1 MRFGVLGPLTV
12 WTDTG
17 TVVPIPGAKV
27 RALLADLL
35 VAAGQP
41 VSADRLVNDIWAED
55 PPGNPAGTLAAK
67 ASQLRRALEDAEPGG
82 RDLVVSPPPGYR
94 LASAEVDALR
104 FRSLI
109 AAARA
114 AGDTTARVAA
124 LSEAL
129 GLWRG
134 PAFADFRDAEF
145 ARPVIA
151 QLEEQRLV
159 AVEELAEARLS
170 LGEYREVAGDLA
182 VFVREYPLR
191 ERLRAALMRAL
202 YGAGRQAEALASYA
216 DLRRHLDEELGLD
229 PSPELVALHRSILGQ
244 ELEVAGPRPETVLRR
259 RSSNIPAQRTA
270 LIGRD
275 EDVALLRATV
285 SETRLVT
292 LTGPGGVGKT
302 RLALATAAELNERFP
317 QGIWLVELAPLQPSA
332 TDAASWLAEAVSQ
345 VLGIRATDGTDPTDL
360 LCEVLADQEL
370 LLVLD
375 NCEHVV
381 EHAADLAELLLGAAP
396 NLHILA
402 TSREQLRLPGEDIV
416 AVEPL
421 AVPPPA
427 IDLAELEQSS
437 AVQLFVTRARASDR
451 DFTLDADTAEPVAT
465 LCRRLDGIP
474 LALELAATR
483 VRALGVHEMVAR
495 LDDRFRLLATGH
507 RGAPPRQQTLTAM
520 IDWSW
525 DLLDDTE
532 RTVLRRLAVHAGGC
546 TLEAAE
552 TVCATTVIDDAAVDA
567 LSPRGLS
574 TQMPRSEPA
583 SDNAGFGQNHPRNGG
598 GLGAGL
604 TPTEPHG
611 NRTGNTGPTARHTT
625 GPDATAGDAGLG
637 QDRPVNGG
645 SIGAG
650 LTSTAPHGN
659 RAHGTAPTTRH
670 TTGLDTAAGD
680 ADLGQKHP
688 RNGGSSGAG
697 LTPTEPHGNRT
708 GDTAP
713 TARHT
718 TGPDTAADGRTAF
731 AAVRLDRS
739 MVADVVAR
747 LVDRSLVHTAGR
759 RYRLLE
765 SVAAFS
771 VDRLVEAGE
780 LEAVYRAHHLYYLRL
795 AEQAEPELYG
805 ADQQRWLRRLDSESA
820 NLRAAL
826 DGFVR
831 AGDAEHSLRLVNALA
846 WYWLLRGRF
855 GEARRWLAA
864 ALALSGS
871 EQSRS
876 PQDSSAGRDWADEDS
891 GPHDSTPHDSG
902 SRDSTP
908 SDSGS
913 RDSAPRDMRQ
923 SDTRQG
929 DSRLGSSAELRAR
942 ALAWDL
948 GFAFQQGE
956 FTDGAARRAEVLAA
970 FDTVDNPV
978 GRGRAVLFLAF
989 SALESGDLPE
999 LEAVIEQA
1007 LPVGEQ
1013 LGDRWAVATAHVALA
1028 KAAHS
1033 RVDLPALEHHA
1044 RTAARIFAEID
1055 DRWGRLQAAEW
1066 LGGLA
1071 ELTGDLTG
1079 AMEIHTEAL
1088 GLAQEL
1094 ELWGQ
1099 VCTHLCWLGWIR
1111 MQHTEFDHAAALAD
1125 QALRIA
1131 TEHGYAPGRLF
1142 ASIVAAFTARR
1153 DGNPE
1158 VAERILRELL
1168 ELTPADGEETPLFLP
1183 MLQVELGY
1191 ILEHRDPTAALALH
1205 LSALDGA
1212 QRIAAPRDTTF
1223 AIAALAATATEL
1235 GEYEI
1240 AATLLGTA
1248 EAIRAT
1254 NDIPLLPAERP
1265 DIDRP
1270 TAKARAALGDSAFAT
1285 AHATGAGLTPAQAR
1299 DLAASITN
1307 ELSPAQSAP
1316 GY

>member
-35 VAAGQP
+35 VAGGQP
-41 VSADRLVNDIWAED
+41 VSADRLVDDIWAAD

-94 LASAEVDALR
+94 LAGAEVDAQR

-109 AAARA
+109 ATARA
-114 AGDTTARVAA
+114 TTDTTARMTA
-124 LSEAL
+124 LTEAL

-145 ARPVIA
+145 AGPVIA

-182 VFVREYPLR
+182 VFVREHPLR
-191 ERLRAALMRAL
+191 ERLRAALLRAL
-202 YGAGRQAEALASYA
+202 YGAGRQAEALASYE
-216 DLRRHLDEELGLD
+216 DLRRHLDDELGLD
-229 PSPELVALHRSILGQ
+229 PSPELVALQRSILGQ
-244 ELEVAGPRPETVLRR
+244 ELEVAAPRPENAVRR

-275 EDVALLRATV
+275 EEVARLRDAV

-302 RLALATAAELNERFP
+302 RLALTTAAGLKERFSH
-317 QGIWLVELAPLQPSA
+317 GAWLIELAPLQPTS
-332 TDAASWLAEAVSQ
+332 TDATSWLAEAVSQ
-345 VLGIRATDGTDPTDL
+345 VLGVRITDGADPTDL

-381 EHAADLAELLLGAAP
+381 DHAADLAELLLGAAP
-396 NLHILA
+396 KLHILA

-421 AVPPPA
+421 AVPA
-427 IDLAELEQSS
+427 AEEELSELEKSS

-451 DFTLDADTAEPVAT
+451 DFTLDADTAESVAT

-525 DLLDDTE
+525 GLLDDTE

-546 TLEAAE
+546 TLDAAE
-552 TVCATTVIDDAAVDA
+552 TVCAAD
-567 LSPRGLS
+567 
-574 TQMPRSEPA
+574 
-583 SDNAGFGQNHPRNGG
+583 
-598 GLGAGL
+598 
-604 TPTEPHG
+604 
-611 NRTGNTGPTARHTT
+611 PTA
-625 GPDATAGDAGLG
+625 
-637 QDRPVNGG
+637 
-645 SIGAG
+645 
-650 LTSTAPHGN
+650 
-659 RAHGTAPTTRH
+659 
-670 TTGLDTAAGD
+670 
-680 ADLGQKHP
+680 
-688 RNGGSSGAG
+688 
-697 LTPTEPHGNRT
+697 
-708 GDTAP
+708 
-713 TARHT
+713 
-718 TGPDTAADGRTAF
+718 AADGRRATAADTTGGIRPPADATLVTGF
-731 AAVRLDRS
+731 DWANGSHTASTPVRLDPATI
-739 MVADVVAR
+739 ADVVAR
-747 LVDRSLVHTAGR
+747 LVDRSLVQTSGR

-771 VDRLVEAGE
+771 VDRLTEAGE
-780 LEAVYRAHHLYYLRL
+780 LDAVYRAHHLYYLHL
-795 AEQAEPELYG
+795 VEQAEPELYG

-820 NLRAAL
+820 NLRTAL

-831 AGDAEHSLRLVNALA
+831 AADAEHALRLVNALA

-864 ALALSGS
+864 ALALTDPG
-871 EQSRS
+871 QS
-876 PQDSSAGRDWADEDS
+876 
-891 GPHDSTPHDSG
+891 
-902 SRDSTP
+902 
-908 SDSGS
+908 
-913 RDSAPRDMRQ
+913 
-923 SDTRQG
+923 
-929 DSRLGSSAELRAR
+929 SSAETRAR

-956 FTDGAARRAEVLAA
+956 FADGAARRAEVFAA
-970 FDTVDNPV
+970 FDSVDNPV
-978 GRGRAVLFLAF
+978 GRARAALFLAF

-1007 LPVGEQ
+1007 LPVGAQ

-1033 RVDLPALEHHA
+1033 RVDLPALERHA
-1044 RTAARIFAEID
+1044 RAAARIFAEID

-1079 AMEIHTEAL
+1079 ALEIHTEAL

-1099 VCTHLCWLGWIR
+1099 VCTHLCWLGWIC
-1111 MQHTEFDHAAALAD
+1111 MQHTEFDRAAALAD

-1131 TEHGYAPGRLF
+1131 AEHGYAPGRLF

-1153 DGNPE
+1153 DGNPDR
-1158 VAERILRELL
+1158 AEHILRELL
-1168 ELTPADGEETPLFLP
+1168 ELAPADGAETPLFLP

-1191 ILEHRDPTAALALH
+1191 ILENRDPTAALALH

-1223 AIAALAATATEL
+1223 AIAASAATAAEL
-1235 GEYEI
+1235 GEYET

-1248 EAIRAT
+1248 EAIRIT
-1254 NDIPLLPAERP
+1254 NGIPLLPAERH

-1270 TAKARAALGDSAFAT
+1270 TARIIAALGDSAFTA
-1285 AHATGAGLTPAQAR
+1285 AHAAGADLTPAQAR
-1299 DLAASITN
+1299 DLAAAIT
-1307 ELSPAQSAP
+1307 STTARPQPAR
-1316 GY
+1316 

>member
-12 WTDTG
+12 WTDAG

-35 VAAGQP
+35 VAGGQP
-41 VSADRLVNDIWAED
+41 VSADRLVDDIWAAD

-94 LASAEVDALR
+94 LVGTEVDALR

-109 AAARA
+109 ATARA
-114 AGDTTARVAA
+114 ATDTTARVAA
-124 LSEAL
+124 LTEAL

-145 ARPVIA
+145 AGPVIA

-182 VFVREYPLR
+182 VFVREHPLR
-191 ERLRAALMRAL
+191 ERLRAALLRAL
-202 YGAGRQAEALASYA
+202 YGAGRQAEALASYE
-216 DLRRHLDEELGLD
+216 DLRRHLDDELGLD
-229 PSPELVALHRSILGQ
+229 PSPELVALQRSILGQ
-244 ELEVAGPRPETVLRR
+244 ELEVAAPRPEHVVRR

-275 EDVALLRATV
+275 EEVARLREAV

-302 RLALATAAELNERFP
+302 RLALATAAGLKERFP
-317 QGIWLVELAPLQPSA
+317 HGTWLIELAPLQPTS
-332 TDAASWLAEAVSQ
+332 TDATSWLAEAVSQ
-345 VLGIRATDGTDPTDL
+345 VLGIRATGGADPTDL

-381 EHAADLAELLLGAAP
+381 DHAADLAELLLGAAP
-396 NLHILA
+396 KLHILA

-421 AVPPPA
+421 AVPA
-427 IDLAELEQSS
+427 ADVGLAEVKKSS
-437 AVQLFVTRARASDR
+437 AVELFVTRARASDR
-451 DFTLDADTAEPVAT
+451 DFNLDTDTAESVAI

-525 DLLDDTE
+525 GLLDDTE
-532 RTVLRRLAVHAGGC
+532 RTVLRRLAVHTGSC
-546 TLEAAE
+546 TLDAAE
-552 TVCATTVIDDAAVDA
+552 TVCAANPIATAHGRTAAFPAGGTRSRADGTPA
-567 LSPRGLS
+567 TGLGW
-574 TQMPRSEPA
+574 A
-583 SDNAGFGQNHPRNGG
+583 NGG
-598 GLGAGL
+598 G
-604 TPTEPHG
+604 T
-611 NRTGNTGPTARHTT
+611 
-625 GPDATAGDAGLG
+625 DAGLAPPAPND
-637 QDRPVNGG
+637 DR
-645 SIGAG
+645 AA
-650 LTSTAPHGN
+650 STRPAEHE
-659 RAHGTAPTTRH
+659 A
-670 TTGLDTAAGD
+670 
-680 ADLGQKHP
+680 
-688 RNGGSSGAG
+688 
-697 LTPTEPHGNRT
+697 
-708 GDTAP
+708 
-713 TARHT
+713 
-718 TGPDTAADGRTAF
+718 TGPHSAIRDAGAIARRIDVDTTADGGHTAF
-731 AAVRLDRS
+731 PPVRLDPATI
-739 MVADVVAR
+739 ADVVAR
-747 LVDRSLVHTAGR
+747 LVDRSLVHTSGR

-771 VDRLVEAGE
+771 VDRLAEAGE
-780 LEAVYRAHHLYYLRL
+780 LEAVYRAHHLYYLHL

-820 NLRAAL
+820 NLRTAL

-831 AGDAEHSLRLVNALA
+831 VADAEHALRLVNALA

-864 ALALSGS
+864 ALALSDSGQRNSAPSSSVQRNPVKSGSPQGNTAQRASAQDIAGQNDTPKSGAPQDDS
-871 EQSRS
+871 EQSGSAHGNAAQGSGS
-876 PQDSSAGRDWADEDS
+876 PHSDLAGGDSA
-891 GPHDSTPHDSG
+891 PHDS
-902 SRDSTP
+902 
-908 SDSGS
+908 
-913 RDSAPRDMRQ
+913 AQ
-923 SDTRQG
+923 L
-929 DSRLGSSAELRAR
+929 DSRQNDSRKGESPQSSSAELRAR

-956 FTDGAARRAEVLAA
+956 FADGAARRAEVFAA
-970 FDTVDNPV
+970 FDSVDNPV
-978 GRGRAVLFLAF
+978 GRARAALFVAF

-1007 LPVGEQ
+1007 LPVGAQ

-1033 RVDLPALEHHA
+1033 RVDLPALARHA
-1044 RTAARIFAEID
+1044 RAAAHIFAEID

-1071 ELTGDLTG
+1071 ELTGDLRG
-1079 AMEIHTEAL
+1079 AMEIHTDAL

-1099 VCTHLCWLGWIR
+1099 VCTHLCWLGWIC
-1111 MQHTEFDHAAALAD
+1111 MQHTEFNRAAALAD
-1125 QALRIA
+1125 QALRVA
-1131 TEHGYAPGRLF
+1131 AEHGYAPGRLF
-1142 ASIVAAFTARR
+1142 ASIVAACTARR
-1153 DGNPE
+1153 DGNPDL
-1158 VAERILRELL
+1158 AERILRELL
-1168 ELTPADGEETPLFLP
+1168 ESTPTSDAETPLFLP

-1191 ILEHRDPTAALALH
+1191 VLEQRDPTAALALH

-1223 AIAALAATATEL
+1223 AIAALAAATTEL
-1235 GEYEI
+1235 GEYET
-1240 AATLLGTA
+1240 AATLLGTS
-1248 EAIRAT
+1248 EAVRIT
-1254 NDIPLLPAERP
+1254 NGIPLLPAERH

-1270 TAKARAALGDSAFAT
+1270 TTKIIAALGDSAFTA
-1285 AHATGAGLTPAQAR
+1285 AHAAGADLTPAQAR
-1299 DLAASITN
+1299 DLAAAIT
-1307 ELSPAQSAP
+1307 SMTATPQP
-1316 GY
+1316 GR

>member
-12 WTDTG
+12 WTDAG

-35 VAAGQP
+35 VAGGQP
-41 VSADRLVNDIWAED
+41 VSADRLVDDIWAAD

-67 ASQLRRALEDAEPGG
+67 ASQLRRAFEDAEPGG

-94 LASAEVDALR
+94 LVGAEVDALR

-109 AAARA
+109 ATARA
-114 AGDTTARVAA
+114 ATDTTARVAA
-124 LSEAL
+124 LTEAL

-145 ARPVIA
+145 AGPVIA

-182 VFVREYPLR
+182 VFVREHPLR
-191 ERLRAALMRAL
+191 ERLRAALLRAL
-202 YGAGRQAEALASYA
+202 YGAGRQAEALASYE
-216 DLRRHLDEELGLD
+216 DLRRHLDDELGLD
-229 PSPELVALHRSILGQ
+229 PSPELVALQRSILGQ
-244 ELEVAGPRPETVLRR
+244 ELEVAAPRPEHVVRR

-275 EDVALLRATV
+275 EEVARLREAV

-302 RLALATAAELNERFP
+302 RLALATAAGLKERFP
-317 QGIWLVELAPLQPSA
+317 HGTWLIELAPLQPTS
-332 TDAASWLAEAVSQ
+332 TDATSWLAEAVSQ
-345 VLGIRATDGTDPTDL
+345 VLGIRATDGADPTDL

-381 EHAADLAELLLGAAP
+381 DHAADLAELLLGAAP
-396 NLHILA
+396 KLHILA

-421 AVPPPA
+421 AVPA
-427 IDLAELEQSS
+427 ADVGLAEVEKSS
-437 AVQLFVTRARASDR
+437 AVELFVTRARASDR
-451 DFTLDADTAEPVAT
+451 GFTLDADTAESVAI

-525 DLLDDTE
+525 GLLDDTE
-532 RTVLRRLAVHAGGC
+532 RTVLRRLAVHTGSC
-546 TLEAAE
+546 TLDAAE
-552 TVCATTVIDDAAVDA
+552 TVCAANPTATAHGRTAAFPAGGIRSRADGTLA
-567 LSPRGLS
+567 TGLGW
-574 TQMPRSEPA
+574 A
-583 SDNAGFGQNHPRNGG
+583 NGG
-598 GLGAGL
+598 GTDAGL
-604 TPTEPHG
+604 APPSPNDDRAASTRPAEHE
-611 NRTGNTGPTARHTT
+611 AT
-625 GPDATAGDAGLG
+625 GPDSAIRDAGAIALG
-637 QDRPVNGG
+637 RIDV
-645 SIGAG
+645 
-650 LTSTAPHGN
+650 
-659 RAHGTAPTTRH
+659 
-670 TTGLDTAAGD
+670 
-680 ADLGQKHP
+680 
-688 RNGGSSGAG
+688 
-697 LTPTEPHGNRT
+697 
-708 GDTAP
+708 
-713 TARHT
+713 
-718 TGPDTAADGRTAF
+718 DTAADGGHSAF
-731 AAVRLDRS
+731 PPVRLDPATI
-739 MVADVVAR
+739 ADVVAR
-747 LVDRSLVHTAGR
+747 LVDRSLVHTSGR

-771 VDRLVEAGE
+771 VDRLAEAGE
-780 LEAVYRAHHLYYLRL
+780 LEAVYRAHHLYYLHL

-820 NLRAAL
+820 NLRTAL

-831 AGDAEHSLRLVNALA
+831 VADAEHALRLVNALA

-864 ALALSGS
+864 ALALTDSGQRNS
-871 EQSRS
+871 APSSSVQRNPVKGGS
-876 PQDSSAGRDWADEDS
+876 PQS
-891 GPHDSTPHDSG
+891 
-902 SRDSTP
+902 
-908 SDSGS
+908 
-913 RDSAPRDMRQ
+913 
-923 SDTRQG
+923 
-929 DSRLGSSAELRAR
+929 SSAELRAR

-956 FTDGAARRAEVLAA
+956 FADGAARRAEVFAA
-970 FDTVDNPV
+970 FDSVDNPV
-978 GRGRAVLFLAF
+978 GRARAALFVAF

-1007 LPVGEQ
+1007 LPVGAQ

-1033 RVDLPALEHHA
+1033 RVDLPALARHA
-1044 RTAARIFAEID
+1044 GAAAHIFAEID

-1071 ELTGDLTG
+1071 ELTGDLRG
-1079 AMEIHTEAL
+1079 AMEIHTDAL

-1099 VCTHLCWLGWIR
+1099 VCTHLCWLGWIC
-1111 MQHTEFDHAAALAD
+1111 MQHTEFDRAAALAD
-1125 QALRIA
+1125 QALRVA
-1131 TEHGYAPGRLF
+1131 AEHGYAPGRLF
-1142 ASIVAAFTARR
+1142 ASIVAAFAARR
-1153 DGNPE
+1153 DGNPDL
-1158 VAERILRELL
+1158 AERILRELL
-1168 ELTPADGEETPLFLP
+1168 ESTPADEAETPLFLP

-1191 ILEHRDPTAALALH
+1191 VLEQRDPSAALDLH

-1223 AIAALAATATEL
+1223 AIAALAAAAAEL
-1235 GEYEI
+1235 GEYET

-1248 EAIRAT
+1248 EAIRIT
-1254 NDIPLLPAERP
+1254 NGIPILPAERH

-1270 TAKARAALGDSAFAT
+1270 TAKIIAALGDSAFTA
-1285 AHATGAGLTPAQAR
+1285 AHAAGADLTPAQAR
-1299 DLAASITN
+1299 DLAAAIT
-1307 ELSPAQSAP
+1307 SMTATPQP
-1316 GY
+1316 GR

>member
-35 VAAGQP
+35 VAGGGP
-41 VSADRLVNDIWAED
+41 VSADRLVDDIWAED

-67 ASQLRRALEDAEPGG
+67 ASQLRRALADAEPGG

-109 AAARA
+109 ATARA
-114 AGDTTARVAA
+114 ATDTAARVAA
-124 LSEAL
+124 LTEAL

-145 ARPVIA
+145 AKPVIA

-170 LGEYREVAGDLA
+170 LGEYREVAGDLT
-182 VFVREYPLR
+182 VFVHEHPLR
-191 ERLRAALMRAL
+191 ERLRAALLRAL
-202 YGAGRQAEALASYA
+202 YGAGRQAEALASYE
-216 DLRRHLDEELGLD
+216 DLRRHLDDELGLD
-229 PSPELVALHRSILGQ
+229 PSPELVALQRSILGQ
-244 ELEVAGPRPETVLRR
+244 ELEIAAPRPEQVIRR
-259 RSSNIPAQRTA
+259 RNSNIPAQRTA

-275 EDVALLRATV
+275 EDVARLRDAV
-285 SETRLVT
+285 SQTRLVT

-302 RLALATAAELNERFP
+302 RLALTTAAALKERFP
-317 QGIWLVELAPLQPSA
+317 HGTWLIELAPLQPTS
-332 TDAASWLAEAVSQ
+332 TDATSWLAEAVSQ
-345 VLGIRATDGTDPTDL
+345 VLGIRATDGADPTDL

-381 EHAADLAELLLGAAP
+381 DHAADLAELLLGAAP
-396 NLHILA
+396 KLHILA

-421 AVPPPA
+421 TVPA
-427 IDLAELEQSS
+427 ADVELSELEKFS
-437 AVQLFVTRARASDR
+437 AVQLFVARARASDR
-451 DFTLDADTAEPVAT
+451 DFTLDADTAESVAT

-474 LALELAATR
+474 LAMELAATR

-525 DLLDDTE
+525 GLLDDTE

-546 TLEAAE
+546 TLDAAE
-552 TVCATTVIDDAAVDA
+552 TVCAANPTAASHGRHATAAV
-567 LSPRGLS
+567 
-574 TQMPRSEPA
+574 
-583 SDNAGFGQNHPRNGG
+583 
-598 GLGAGL
+598 
-604 TPTEPHG
+604 
-611 NRTGNTGPTARHTT
+611 TT
-625 GPDATAGDAGLG
+625 GGIIPAT
-637 QDRPVNGG
+637 
-645 SIGAG
+645 I
-650 LTSTAPHGN
+650 
-659 RAHGTAPTTRH
+659 
-670 TTGLDTAAGD
+670 
-680 ADLGQKHP
+680 
-688 RNGGSSGAG
+688 
-697 LTPTEPHGNRT
+697 
-708 GDTAP
+708 
-713 TARHT
+713 
-718 TGPDTAADGRTAF
+718 
-731 AAVRLDRS
+731 
-739 MVADVVAR
+739 ADVVAR
-747 LVDRSLVHTAGR
+747 LVDRSLVHASGR

-780 LEAVYRAHHLYYLRL
+780 LEAVCRAHHLYYLHL

-805 ADQQRWLRRLDSESA
+805 ADQRRWLRRLDSESA
-820 NLRAAL
+820 NLRTAL
-826 DGFVR
+826 DGFLR
-831 AGDAEHSLRLVNALA
+831 AADVEHALRMVNALA

-864 ALALSGS
+864 ALALTGSG
-871 EQSRS
+871 QR
-876 PQDSSAGRDWADEDS
+876 
-891 GPHDSTPHDSG
+891 
-902 SRDSTP
+902 
-908 SDSGS
+908 
-913 RDSAPRDMRQ
+913 
-923 SDTRQG
+923 
-929 DSRLGSSAELRAR
+929 SSAELRAR

-956 FTDGAARRAEVLAA
+956 FADGAARRAEVLTA
-970 FDTVDNPV
+970 FDSVDNPA
-978 GRGRAVLFLAF
+978 GRARAVLFLAF

-999 LEAVIEQA
+999 LEAVIQQA
-1007 LPVGEQ
+1007 LLGGEQ

-1033 RVDLPALEHHA
+1033 RVDLSALGEHA
-1044 RTAARIFAEID
+1044 RAARRIFAEID

-1071 ELTGDLTG
+1071 ELTGDLIG
-1079 AMEIHTEAL
+1079 AMEIHSDAL
-1088 GLAQEL
+1088 GLAREL

-1099 VCTHLCWLGWIR
+1099 VCTHLCWLGWIC
-1111 MQHTEFDHAAALAD
+1111 MQQTEFDRATVLAD
-1125 QALRIA
+1125 QAQRVA
-1131 TEHGYAPGRLF
+1131 AEHGYAPGRLF
-1142 ASIVAAFTARR
+1142 AAVVAAFTARR
-1153 DGNPE
+1153 DGRSE
-1158 VAERILRELL
+1158 AAERILRELL
-1168 ELTPADGEETPLFLP
+1168 ELTPSDGDETPLFLP

-1191 ILEHRDPTAALALH
+1191 VLEPRDPAAALALH
-1205 LSALDGA
+1205 LAALDGA

-1223 AIAALAATATEL
+1223 AIAALAAVAAEL
-1235 GEYEI
+1235 GEYET

-1248 EAIRAT
+1248 EAVRIA
-1254 NDIPLLPAERP
+1254 NGIPLLPAERP

-1270 TAKARAALGDSAFAT
+1270 TIKVRTILGDSAFIT
-1285 AHATGAGLTPAQAR
+1285 AHTAGTELAPAQAR
-1299 DLAASITN
+1299 DLAAAITTPR
-1307 ELSPAQSAP
+1307 LDC
-1316 GY
+1316 

>member
-1 MRFGVLGPLTV
+1 MRFGVLGALTV
-12 WTDTG
+12 WTDAG

-35 VAAGQP
+35 VAGGQP
-41 VSADRLVNDIWAED
+41 VSADRLVDDIWAAD

-94 LASAEVDALR
+94 LVGAEVDALR

-109 AAARA
+109 ATARA
-114 AGDTTARVAA
+114 ATDTAARVAA
-124 LSEAL
+124 LTEAL

-145 ARPVIA
+145 AGPVIA

-182 VFVREYPLR
+182 VFVREHPLR
-191 ERLRAALMRAL
+191 ERLRAALLRAL
-202 YGAGRQAEALASYA
+202 YGAGRQAEALASYE
-216 DLRRHLDEELGLD
+216 DLRRHLDDELGLD
-229 PSPELVALHRSILGQ
+229 PSPELVALQRSILGQ
-244 ELEVAGPRPETVLRR
+244 ELEVAAPRPEHVVRR

-275 EDVALLRATV
+275 EAVARLREAV

-302 RLALATAAELNERFP
+302 RLALATAAGLKERFP
-317 QGIWLVELAPLQPSA
+317 HGTWLIELAPLQPTS
-332 TDAASWLAEAVSQ
+332 TDATSWLAEVVSQ
-345 VLGIRATDGTDPTDL
+345 VLGIRATDGADPTDL

-381 EHAADLAELLLGAAP
+381 DHAADLAELLLGAAP
-396 NLHILA
+396 KLHILA

-421 AVPPPA
+421 AVPA
-427 IDLAELEQSS
+427 ADAGLAEVEKSS
-437 AVQLFVTRARASDR
+437 AVEFFVTRARASDR
-451 DFTLDADTAEPVAT
+451 NFTLDADTAESVAI

-525 DLLDDTE
+525 GLLDDTE
-532 RTVLRRLAVHAGGC
+532 RTVLRRLAVHTGSC
-546 TLEAAE
+546 TLDAAE
-552 TVCATTVIDDAAVDA
+552 TVCAANPIATAHGRTAAFPAGGIRSRADGTLTT
-567 LSPRGLS
+567 GLGW
-574 TQMPRSEPA
+574 A
-583 SDNAGFGQNHPRNGG
+583 NGG
-598 GLGAGL
+598 GTDAGL
-604 TPTEPHG
+604 APPAPNDDRAASTRPAEHE
-611 NRTGNTGPTARHTT
+611 AT
-625 GPDATAGDAGLG
+625 GPDSAIRDAGAIALG
-637 QDRPVNGG
+637 RIDV
-645 SIGAG
+645 
-650 LTSTAPHGN
+650 
-659 RAHGTAPTTRH
+659 
-670 TTGLDTAAGD
+670 
-680 ADLGQKHP
+680 
-688 RNGGSSGAG
+688 
-697 LTPTEPHGNRT
+697 
-708 GDTAP
+708 
-713 TARHT
+713 
-718 TGPDTAADGRTAF
+718 DTAADGGHTAF
-731 AAVRLDRS
+731 PPVRLDPATI
-739 MVADVVAR
+739 ADVVAR
-747 LVDRSLVHTAGR
+747 LVDRSLVHTSGR

-771 VDRLVEAGE
+771 LDRLAEAGE
-780 LEAVYRAHHLYYLRL
+780 LEAVYRAHHLYYLHL

-820 NLRAAL
+820 NLRTAL
-826 DGFVR
+826 DRFVHV
-831 AGDAEHSLRLVNALA
+831 ADAEHALRLVNALA

-864 ALALSGS
+864 ALALT
-871 EQSRS
+871 
-876 PQDSSAGRDWADEDS
+876 DS
-891 GPHDSTPHDSG
+891 G
-902 SRDSTP
+902 
-908 SDSGS
+908 
-913 RDSAPRDMRQ
+913 Q
-923 SDTRQG
+923 S
-929 DSRLGSSAELRAR
+929 SSAELRAR

-956 FTDGAARRAEVLAA
+956 FADGAARRAEVFAA
-970 FDTVDNPV
+970 FDSVDNPV
-978 GRGRAVLFLAF
+978 GRARAALFVAF

-1007 LPVGEQ
+1007 LPVGAQ

-1033 RVDLPALEHHA
+1033 RVDLPALERHA
-1044 RTAARIFAEID
+1044 RAAAHIFAEID

-1071 ELTGDLTG
+1071 ELTGDLRG
-1079 AMEIHTEAL
+1079 AMEIHADAL

-1099 VCTHLCWLGWIR
+1099 VCTHLCWLGWIC
-1111 MQHTEFDHAAALAD
+1111 MQHTEFDRAAALAD
-1125 QALRIA
+1125 QALRVA
-1131 TEHGYAPGRLF
+1131 AEHGYAPGRLF

-1153 DGNPE
+1153 DGNPDL
-1158 VAERILRELL
+1158 AERILRELL
-1168 ELTPADGEETPLFLP
+1168 ESTPADEAETPLFLP

-1191 ILEHRDPTAALALH
+1191 VLEQRDPTAALALH

-1212 QRIAAPRDTTF
+1212 HRIAAPRDTTF
-1223 AIAALAATATEL
+1223 AIAALAAAATEL
-1235 GEYEI
+1235 GEYET
-1240 AATLLGTA
+1240 AATLLGTS
-1248 EAIRAT
+1248 EAIRIT
-1254 NDIPLLPAERP
+1254 NGIPLLPAERH

-1270 TAKARAALGDSAFAT
+1270 TAKIIAALGDSAFTA
-1285 AHATGAGLTPAQAR
+1285 AHAAGADLTPAQAR
-1299 DLAASITN
+1299 DLAAAIT
-1307 ELSPAQSAP
+1307 SMTATPQPAR
-1316 GY
+1316 